1 MRPRLALVCLLG
13 LTPALPLLQGC
24 GASRG
29 PGTDTAAVQ
38 PSDPAV
44 GPDSVAT
51 QPPPDPFQPSAPDEI
66 VSEGVKSQR
75 RFVVGDMIRA
85 GVATSVEQGP
95 PGILRVGLGSTFN
108 THGARGFFFG
118 KLASAYHTWVVEG
131 QPLVI
136 ELWEGGGKV
145 GEYTRGTFLIGA
157 EHATPRQCPPD
168 ATTGLC
174 SPAGQEAQRVA
185 ALATAEPAG
194 AGTAGE
200 EPPRRPVGEL
210 RAGFQFGFGAG
221 AGAADWA
228 CEGCDFESDVG
239 VSGFLS
245 VGRSVFENTML
256 GVEVTGFTK
265 SEAVSTTQVYSLMAQ
280 VTRYLSVNS
289 GLFLRAGAGL
299 VGYRRDSD
307 LRDLRASG
315 PGFTG
320 RLGYEFGTGRF
331 VVVPYVGL
339 VRTFSGVDFE
349 VDGEDI
355 GFNAAVSNL
364 QFGLSLGAR

>member
-1 MRPRLALVCLLG
+1 MRARLALAWLLA
-13 LTPALPLLQGC
+13 LTPTLTLLQGC

-29 PGTDTAAVQ
+29 PGSDTAAVEPTPGAARDSAAEQ
-38 PSDPAV
+38 PA
-44 GPDSVAT
+44 PDMFL
-51 QPPPDPFQPSAPDEI
+51 PNAPDEL
-66 VSEGVKSQR
+66 VSEGVRSQR

-85 GVATSVEQGP
+85 GVASSVEQGP
-95 PGILRVGLGSTFN
+95 PGILRVGIGPTYH

-118 KLASAYHTWVVEG
+118 KLASAYYTWTVEG

-136 ELWEGGGKV
+136 ELWQEGAKI
-145 GEYTRGTFLIGA
+145 GEYTGGTFLVGP
-157 EHATPRQCPPD
+157 EHTTPRQCPPD

-174 SPAGQEAQRVA
+174 SPAGQEAQRMA
-185 ALATAEPAG
+185 ARAVPDMAVETATEAP
-194 AGTAGE
+194 
-200 EPPRRPVGEL
+200 PPRRPLGDL
-210 RAGFQFGFGAG
+210 RTGFQFGLGGG

-228 CEGCDFESDVG
+228 CDGCDFESEVG

-245 VGRSVFENTML
+245 VSRSVLENTML

-265 SEAVSTTQVYSLMAQ
+265 SEFASTTQVYSAMAQ

-299 VGYRRDSD
+299 VGYRRNSD
-307 LRDLRASG
+307 LRDLSASG

-320 RLGYEFGTGRF
+320 RLGYEFGRGRF

-339 VRTFSGVDFE
+339 VRTFAGVDFE
-349 VDGEDI
+349 ADGTDI

-364 QFGLSLGAR
+364 QFGLSVGAR